1 MSAPAQDFEN
11 RAGAYLKWLGAQ
23 PLLCTAAQAEV
34 DEFFRRN
41 PEHARTELFAGVI
54 ASLVI
59 ERLSAGADS
68 QSAEA
73 QPEPQTVA

>member
-1 MSAPAQDFEN
+1 MSTTAPDFEQ
-11 RAGAYLKWLGAQ
+11 RASSFLLWLGGQ
-23 PLLCTAAQAEV
+23 PLLVAAAQAEV

-41 PEHARTELFAGVI
+41 PTQQRTELFAGVI

-68 QSAEA
+68 QSAPT
-73 QPEPQTVA
+73 QPEKPKVA